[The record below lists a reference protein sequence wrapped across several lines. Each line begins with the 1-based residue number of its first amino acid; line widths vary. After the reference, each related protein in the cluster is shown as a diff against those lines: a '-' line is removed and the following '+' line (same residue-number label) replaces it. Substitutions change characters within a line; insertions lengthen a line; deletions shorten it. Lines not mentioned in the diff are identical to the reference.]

1 MSSRQYE
8 DIIGLPRPV
17 SRRHPPMARQE
28 RAAQFAPFA
37 ALTGY
42 DSMIDETGRETLDKF
57 EIDEDSLP
65 F

>member
-17 SRRHPPMARQE
+17 SRRHPPMARQK

-37 ALTGY
+37 ALAGHGA
-42 DSMIDETGRETLDKF
+42 ILREAARQT
-57 EIDEDSLP
+57 EN
-65 F
+65 